1 MKLVLLG
8 CWPILLITAGAETVT
23 FPVGTTVTSSGG
35 TYTVIRGDYKFS
47 RTGALSINTFV
58 DAYRHA
64 GGLYVGAPSAGVK
77 IERVDGQPFSIENM
91 SIMERPG
98 TSSPFT
104 QVSFSLSGYPPGVAI
119 PISRSFVGDG
129 SSQNYDYH
137 MVRASDPRFGNV
149 TSAYLTSTYTFIL
162 DVISLGP
169 VAENVTQPAPIIN
182 VVADASL
189 EVNPGDPG
197 VAPVTAGAWT
207 FAATATIVPPG
218 GTHNAAAPADGSRIG
233 VIYPAE
239 ETGLPSISQIITI
252 PAEGRYRL
260 GWWEVGGPPIEGVL
274 NNFTHY
280 LNYVV
285 KLDSTTIASRQ
296 AQNRSGLGA
305 TLNPLPPLD
314 FHFVSVEFAATAGPH
329 TLSFIVTGSGDSN
342 GGGIAY
348 IDAVSLI
355 PAAQAIFP
363 IIAPPLAMAPPNA
376 GQVSLTWDT
385 VPGYFYRVETSE
397 DLALWSEPAATQVP
411 LTSRSETFSIP
422 TGAARFFLR
431 VRYSDSDFSQ

>member
-1 MKLVLLG
+1 M
-8 CWPILLITAGAETVT
+8 T
-23 FPVGTTVTSSGG
+23 FPVGTPVTSSSG
-35 TYTVIRGDYKFS
+35 TYTAIRGDYKLS
-47 RTGALSINTFV
+47 RAAPLSINTFV
-58 DAYRHA
+58 DANRHA
-64 GGLYVGAPSAGVK
+64 GGLYVSAPSAGVK

-91 SIMERPG
+91 SVMERPG
-98 TSSPFT
+98 TSPPFT
-104 QVSFSLSGYPPGVAI
+104 PVSFLLSGYPPGVAI

-137 MVRASDPRFGNV
+137 MVRASEPRFGNV
-149 TSAYLTSTYTFIL
+149 TEAYLQSTYTFIL
-162 DVISLGP
+162 DVITLGP
-169 VAENVTQPAPIIN
+169 VVENATQPAPIIN
-182 VVADASL
+182 LVADASL
-189 EVNPGDPG
+189 EVSPGDPG
-197 VAPVTAGAWT
+197 AVPVTAGAWT
-207 FAATATIVPPG
+207 FAATTTIVPPG
-218 GTHNAAAPADGSRIG
+218 GTHNAPVPADGSRIG

-280 LNYVV
+280 LNYAV

-296 AQNRSGLGA
+296 TQNRSGLGA

-314 FHFVSVEFAATAGPH
+314 FQFVFIEFAATAGQH

-363 IIAPPLAMAPPNA
+363 IIAPPVAIAPPTV

-385 VPGYFYRVETSE
+385 VPGFFYGVETS
-397 DLALWSEPAATQVP
+397 DNLVTWSDPTAAQVP
-411 LTSRSETFSIP
+411 LTSRTETHSIP
-422 TGAARFFLR
+422 LGATRLFLR
-431 VRYSDSDFSQ
+431 VRCSDTAFGP